1 MSDDHKQH
9 QQALSPMDN
18 RTHKITESAD
28 KIRLKTK
35 IKRGNGTRDQDEI
48 EVKVKS
54 DDPAEAVE
62 KLHKT
67 VELIGEKGT
76 HETLRATQAQDSE

>member
-1 MSDDHKQH
+1 MSNETEQER
-9 QQALSPMDN
+9 LLGPMDK
-18 RTHKITESAD
+18 RSHRVTESAD

-54 DDPAEAVE
+54 DDPEEAVE

-67 VELIGEKGT
+67 VALIGEKGT